1 MFQIGGD
8 LHVLA
13 AIDRADVLH
22 APDLLGKANAAGALD
37 AAGHRRLDDGSHVF
51 LGHGP
56 LVLVKAGVA
65 ASIGKRL
72 VLKVAFSA
80 LVADRTIERVVDEE
94 ELNYPFPQ
102 IGRASCR
109 EIVCTYV
116 LISVVGA
123 SYTKK

>member
-22 APDLLGKANAAGALD
+22 ARYFLGKAHAAGALD
-37 AAGHRRLDDGSHVF
+37 AAGHRRLDDGAHVF

-65 ASIGKRL
+65 ASIGKR
-72 VLKVAFSA
+72 S
-80 LVADRTIERVVDEE
+80 EE
-94 ELNYPFPQ
+94 HTSELQ
-102 IGRASCR
+102 SLMR
-109 EIVCTYV
+109 
-116 LISVVGA
+116 ISYAVFCVEKNNTQHEM
-123 SYTKK
+123 YEEQ